1 MSQETKLAP
10 SLLSQKNRVNPH
22 KASLFF
28 TLIILSCSCIA
39 QGEEMS
45 GGMMRSHL
53 KIYVVVAVLTLIFAG
68 IIFFLFSLERRL
80 KKLEESKS

>member
-10 SLLSQKNRVNPH
+10 SLLLKKNRVHLP
-22 KASLFF
+22 KASLF
-28 TLIILSCSCIA
+28 TALVLLSFSSMA

-80 KKLEESKS
+80 KKLEEKQS